1 MMAGIKVKGC
11 DLESLENIKIQ
22 ALESDLAMLVS
33 MAHVHDAMHHATKI
47 RA

>member
-1 MMAGIKVKGC
+1 MAGIKVKGC
-11 DLESLENIKIQ
+11 DLEALEHIKAQ
-22 ALESDLAMLVS
+22 ALESDCAMLVS